1 MRRLVADHLARHSS
15 PVLAAPESRTGLNDN
30 LSGIGKELMNTVRA
44 NTSGSTSDAIPRAQ
58 KATLANILD
67 RSLSENGLQH
77 SGVRSVAVQSA
88 TIICNLCD
96 D

>member
-1 MRRLVADHLARHSS
+1 
-15 PVLAAPESRTGLNDN
+15 
-30 LSGIGKELMNTVRA
+30 MNIVRA
-44 NTSGSTSDAIPRAQ
+44 NSSGSTSDTIPRAEN
-58 KATLANILD
+58 ATLANILD

-88 TIICNLCD
+88 TIVCDLCD